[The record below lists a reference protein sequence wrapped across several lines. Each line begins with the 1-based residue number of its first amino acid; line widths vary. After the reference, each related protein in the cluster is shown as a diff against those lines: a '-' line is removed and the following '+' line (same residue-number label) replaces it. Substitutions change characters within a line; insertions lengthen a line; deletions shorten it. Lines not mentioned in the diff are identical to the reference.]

1 MKRKV
6 VVYSKK
12 DFREIDENER
22 SRLDT
27 AIISIECTGECRK
40 YYLLEEKGN
49 SDSEHMLPSSN
60 RVLNLDFDDLS
71 CDTEYKGHQF
81 KTISEEQAIE
91 AVNFIENNIGRDFII
106 HCGAGKSRS
115 QGFFRFIIDTYPE
128 YYEECEENK
137 RNPCITPNVEVIRKL
152 KAAYIRKHGSS
163 LINPT
168 VEHPW
173 FDFGNQ
179 VSRLVRTWKE
189 HNNIVIGFDF
199 DGTIYDTNEIG
210 GDFSRVIELLKECS
224 DFGLTMCL
232 WTAERKEE
240 KLAWKIEYSKSI
252 GIKVDYVNE
261 SPLMPGTTK
270 PYFNIL
276 LDDRSGL
283 PYTFQVLKEALR
295 IIRTQEPYV

>member
-22 SRLDT
+22 SRLDK

-49 SDSEHMLPSSN
+49 SDSEHILPSSN
-60 RVLNLDFDDLS
+60 RVLNLDFDDLA

-91 AVNFIENNIGRDFII
+91 AVNFIESNIGKDFII

-179 VSRLVRTWKE
+179 VSRLVRTWEE
-189 HNNIVIGFDF
+189 HNDIVIGFDF

-232 WTAERKEE
+232 WTAEREEE
-240 KLAWKIEYSKSI
+240 KLVWKIEYSKSI

-295 IIRTQEPYV
+295 IIKTQ